1 MSRRVYIHAMLN
13 TTRNLVPLLAITAI
27 ACGGAAADPDAPLR
41 TYEERGVLWADV
53 EAIED
58 YMDAGNS
65 DVIFVD
71 NRNAF
76 AFEQLRIAGSR
87 LIATSA
93 MARSV
98 GTLPLN
104 QWIVLYCT

>member
-1 MSRRVYIHAMLN
+1 MIDRVYIPAML
-13 TTRNLVPLLAITAI
+13 TKTRMFLSLLVVGAT
-27 ACGGAAADPDAPLR
+27 ACGGTAADPDAPLR
-41 TYEERGVLWADV
+41 TYEERGVSWV
-53 EAIED
+53 EVDAVED
-58 YMDAGNS
+58 YLDAGNS
-65 DVIFVD
+65 VVFVD

-87 LIATSA
+87 LIGTDA